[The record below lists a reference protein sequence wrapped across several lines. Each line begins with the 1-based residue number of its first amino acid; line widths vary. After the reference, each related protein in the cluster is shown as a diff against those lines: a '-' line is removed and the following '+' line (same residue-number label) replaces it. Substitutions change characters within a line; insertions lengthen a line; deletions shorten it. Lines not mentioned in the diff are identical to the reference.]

1 MDHKA
6 VDYTHEK
13 DAVGNFEQFG
23 ANPIGKQYI
32 VKSNGTSHG
41 VLGLLLMAEHPMDTF
56 QGCSIPMEA
65 RC

>member
-1 MDHKA
+1 MKQKRVDEGVMDHKA

-32 VKSNGTSHG
+32 VK
-41 VLGLLLMAEHPMDTF
+41 VMELLMV
-56 QGCSIPMEA
+56 C
-65 RC
+65 